1 MSRWGSFCTLYLVD
15 EKHSELWTISGGVQI
30 RLPKSSGIAGLVAT
44 SGEIV
49 NIPDAYKDSRFNQA
63 FDKKSGYHTKTILCL
78 PIKDAER
85 KVVGVLQLINKLHGP
100 FTPQD
105 EELLEGFLTIVGGI
119 IHNSKVRARF
129 RLSDNYCANLVANVF
144 LSLYLSLSLSLSLR
158 SLQLFTITQ
167 GRNTRAGTDTDL
179 RDSPAALVKEKSSKA
194 VKPMGVFEEDEEE
207 EEEEED

>member
-1 MSRWGSFCTLYLVD
+1 MMDIVRALHGDMGVNSMSFTMTERTPQLVDADRCTLYLVD

-44 SGEIV
+44 SGKIV

-78 PIKDAER
+78 PIKDSDS

-100 FTPQD
+100 FTLGD

-119 IHNSKVRARF
+119 IHNSK
-129 RLSDNYCANLVANVF
+129 
-144 LSLYLSLSLSLSLR
+144 
-158 SLQLFTITQ
+158 LFVLTQ
-167 GRNTRAGTDTDL
+167 GRNTRSGTDTGLQDN
-179 RDSPAALVKEKSSKA
+179 PNMLVREKSKKA
-194 VKPMGVFEEDEEE
+194 VKPMGVFEEEDEG
-207 EEEEED
+207 EDEGD